1 MNRESTDIKDDTE
14 EFWQLRLHVAGKTGR
29 SRRAIENLYN
39 VCEEH
44 LAGRYSIEVIDL
56 LEHPEIA
63 RREQIIAIPTIIR
76 QLPPPIRKIIGDLSD
91 TEKILVG
98 LEVHRRE

>member
-1 MNRESTDIKDDTE
+1 LNRESTDIKDDTE

-29 SRRAIENLYN
+29 SRKAIENLYN

-98 LEVHRRE
+98 LEVHRGE